1 MTLHLITNSIIL
13 TEISFVIALT
23 CSYTFDIHW
32 GYQNQSSQAC
42 IGRITH
48 LRLQV
53 CMYIDQ
59 FHGHKI
65 QFHPYYIHILKKCV
79 LKSVGGNSNKEKY

>member
-1 MTLHLITNSIIL
+1 MTPCLINFIIL
-13 TEISFVIALT
+13 TEKVSYVIALT

-42 IGRITH
+42 TGRITH
-48 LRLQV
+48 LPLQV

-65 QFHPYYIHILKKCV
+65 QFRPYYIHILKKQFHKISAKF
-79 LKSVGGNSNKEKY
+79 L